1 MWEKDLVDIL
11 EDEKR
16 ILLDIVEKEKQKKEC
31 LLCRDL
37 DRLLEINAEEEK
49 LFREIEKYEFTRNDI
64 VKRISQKFNI
74 EGEINL
80 SRVVLFASNKDRL
93 TALKDEITNII
104 SEIRMLSFENRILI
118 ESAMNVSIAILEKVI
133 DPNTF
138 KDKYNK
144 EGRKEIS
151 IDINTYSTI
160 T

>member
-1 MWEKDLVDIL
+1 MWEKDLIDIL
-11 EDEKR
+11 EDEKK
-16 ILLDIVEKEKQKKEC
+16 ILLDILEKENQKKEC

-37 DRLLEINAEEEK
+37 DRLVDINAEEER
-49 LFREIEKYEFTRNDI
+49 LFREIEKYEFTRSNI

-74 EGEINL
+74 EGEVNL
-80 SRVVLFASNKDRL
+80 SKVIPFASNKDRL
-93 TALKDEITNII
+93 TMLRDEITNII

-118 ESAMNVSIAILEKVI
+118 ESAMNVSMAILEKVV

-138 KDKYNK
+138 KDSYNK
-144 EGRKEIS
+144 EGIKEIS